1 MNYFPPAKLIVF
13 FIISVC
19 KTVICLNDK
28 TCMMENGVQVCRCL
42 FNCSSERKQVR
53 EKIFFWKEVFFLFRR
68 YAHRMEFYIEIY
80 AN

>member
-1 MNYFPPAKLIVF
+1 MISLAKLIAF

-19 KTVICLNDK
+19 KTVICLNGK
-28 TCMMENGVQVCRCL
+28 ICMMENGVQVCRCL

-53 EKIFFWKEVFFLFRR
+53 VKYFFLERSFFLFRR